1 MAFIDKIKE
10 EIHRIDDVEK
20 SLRCLVGNEIVCN
33 AEYDRRNVNDC
44 LELADSLRLI
54 STSYAES
61 FALTKKEAADRPKEQ
76 KCDAGLT
83 SYVEFPIFFIAG
95 TDEKRLFKVG
105 RSERLSKS
113 GKKGLYK
120 KSISVDDAFR
130 VMELV
135 YSFGNKEFKQVDIPL
150 PRHKVDLVVGAL
162 VDSGAISIPER
173 GCYCVVEGSPKSWM
187 DDLDRLEKRTDLLSI
202 AKK

>member
-105 RSERLSKS
+105 RSERLSKREGPLIRNPFPLTMRFALWS
-113 GKKGLYK
+113 LVFLWKQGIQAGRHPSRDIKLIWLLAPWFIRRSAFPKE
-120 KSISVDDAFR
+120 DAT
-130 VMELV
+130 
-135 YSFGNKEFKQVDIPL
+135 
-150 PRHKVDLVVGAL
+150 AL
-162 VDSGAISIPER
+162 LRA
-173 GCYCVVEGSPKSWM
+173 
-187 DDLDRLEKRTDLLSI
+187 RLSHGWTILTDWRR
-202 AKK
+202 